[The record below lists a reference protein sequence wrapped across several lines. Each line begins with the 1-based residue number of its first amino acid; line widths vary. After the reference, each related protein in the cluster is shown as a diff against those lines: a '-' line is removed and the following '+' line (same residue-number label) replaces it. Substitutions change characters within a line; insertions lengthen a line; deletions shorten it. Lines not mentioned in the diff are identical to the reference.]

1 MPVLF
6 AHVFIAV
13 VQLLLRCVGM
23 SSALSAPRS
32 EQRVLAGRCDSF
44 DDGFEPPWIGWR
56 LRSGHLE
63 DRGDGR
69 TLFTI

>member
-6 AHVFIAV
+6 AHVFISV
-13 VQLLLRCVGM
+13 VELLLRCVGM

-44 DDGFEPPWIGWR
+44 DDGFESWG
-56 LRSGHLE
+56 E
-63 DRGDGR
+63 
-69 TLFTI
+69 

>member
-13 VQLLLRCVGM
+13 VQLLRCVGM
-23 SSALSAPRS
+23 SSALSAPPS

-44 DDGFEPPWIGWR
+44 DDGFESWG
-56 LRSGHLE
+56 E
-63 DRGDGR
+63 
-69 TLFTI
+69 